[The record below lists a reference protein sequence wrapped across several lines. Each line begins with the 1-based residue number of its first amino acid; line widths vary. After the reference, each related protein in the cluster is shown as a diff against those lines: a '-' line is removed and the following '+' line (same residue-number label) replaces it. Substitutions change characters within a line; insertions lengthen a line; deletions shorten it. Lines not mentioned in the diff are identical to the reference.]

1 VEEMELLKTEKRQI
15 LESYGIVA
23 VYLFGSRAMGGVQTH
38 SDFDLAVLFGNHHPD
53 KHNLTLRLVLA
64 EELSQRLGEQVDL
77 IFLQGA
83 PIFMRYEIITTGR
96 VMFCMDDVFRTDFED
111 IVYRD
116 YLDFKP
122 FMDQFY
128 KEEAEA
134 IRDGYFFAEH

>member
-1 VEEMELLKTEKRQI
+1 MTLI
-15 LESYGIVA
+15 NG
-23 VYLFGSRAMGGVQTH
+23 
-38 SDFDLAVLFGNHHPD
+38 DFD
-53 KHNLTLRLVLA
+53 LA

-77 IFLQGA
+77 VFLQSA
-83 PIFMRYEIITTGR
+83 SVFMRYEIITTGR
-96 VMFCMDDVFRTDFED
+96 VIHCIDEAFRTDFED

-134 IRDGYFFAEH
+134 IRDRYFFAEH